1 MWSTTG
7 STQTARK
14 LGGYGYVMATLGT
27 GYDTRRLYNAYRQG
41 YAEKNNGA
49 APAAD
54 RFGYLG
60 LVAVGRTEAEA
71 RRRGELIAS
80 YPRSS
85 GIVFAPFRNPP
96 GYLSIEDNVRM
107 LKGEGRPR
115 SYTKDGRVV
124 DMAKGSVQDLIDAG
138 VMFCGTPDQV
148 YDQIADF
155 VDHCGGMGNL
165 ADDGPCRAD
174 VARRHGRKPDPVRA
188 GSLSA
193 AEGIASARTRRD
205 RRGVICVHQPAAW
218 CSCTNPPRTAP

>member
-1 MWSTTG
+1 VWSTTG
-7 STQTARK
+7 STQTAMK

-41 YAEKNNGA
+41 FAEKRGGAA
-49 APAAD
+49 APAD
-54 RFGYLG
+54 RFAYLG
-60 LVAVGRTEAEA
+60 LVAVGRSEAEA

-85 GIVFAPFRNPP
+85 SIVFAPFRNPP
-96 GYLSIEDNVRM
+96 GYLSVEDNVRM

-124 DMAKGSVQDLIDAG
+124 EMASGSVQDLIDAG

-165 ADDGPCRAD
+165 LMMGHAGPMSHDDTVENLTLFAQEVYPRLKAL
-174 VARRHGRKPDPVRA
+174 RQPDT
-188 GSLSA
+188 A
-193 AEGIASARTRRD
+193 AIA
-205 RRGVICVHQPAAW
+205 AAQ
-218 CSCTNPPRTAP
+218 